1 MPNKND
7 YSTYCGIFGL
17 GILIL
22 GTIISI
28 SNSDF
33 IILGM
38 AGFII
43 GIILIIIAWGL
54 DKSEKEDDNRKME
67 TNIREM
73 SEWFDS
79 KIKEYGI
86 NTDAITSIRRKE
98 YSMCIS
104 LKYYYWI
111 KNQKIYFFPQ
121 KESFINL
128 YVSSEN
134 SIQYCEEN
142 ARLISINISDIV
154 YFKIIGGISYA
165 TNITSNGVNVKG
177 AVIGSVIAGETGAI
191 IGSRPQIKSQ
201 VEKKDDRRIELK
213 YKDSEKVKTLDFDY
227 IALDIFRDLFP
238 EKEYE
243 YMKSMPENCIEKGN
257 EINSVPS
264 SLEDRFKKLNKLKD
278 AGLITEEEFSRKKE
292 ELLKEI

>member
-1 MPNKND
+1 MSNKND

-86 NTDAITSIRRKE
+86 NTDAIIFKGYR
-98 YSMCIS
+98 
-104 LKYYYWI
+104 YYYWI
-111 KNQKIYFFPQ
+111 KDKKLFFFPQ
-121 KESFINL
+121 KEDFIKWH
-128 YVSSEN
+128 VSLGR
-134 SIQYCEEN
+134 SIEYCEEN

-165 TNITSNGVNVKG
+165 TNITSDGVNVKG

-201 VEKKDDRRIELK
+201 VEKKDDRSIELK
-213 YKDSEKVKTLDFDY
+213 YKDHGKVKTLDFDY

-243 YMKSMPENCIEKGN
+243 YMKSMPENCIEKDYG
-257 EINSVPS
+257 INSVPL

-278 AGLITEEEFSRKKE
+278 AGLITEEEFSFKKE